1 MNPKIISTLQIKK
14 LFKIE
19 NEISIEEFVKNNN
32 IVYVKRKRTGEE
44 RFIYSPS
51 DHLKAIQKWIV
62 HNLLGQVEYSEYSHA
77 YCKNKSIFTNA
88 TSHIGCNILLKLDI
102 HNFFDSISINK
113 VEKIFLDLGYNM
125 NVSHSLSL
133 FCTYLGYV
141 RQGFVTSP
149 IISNIIMLNFDKNVT
164 SLIEE
169 RYEELSLIYTRYA
182 DDITISSSKKGNKLT
197 FRKICKD
204 VIDCLLDEG
213 FKENPVK
220 TKIIKGSGPKIVT
233 GVLVKEKSISVP
245 SKFRRYLLKEIYY
258 CKKYGVKSHL
268 IYTNNLG
275 KINYIEYLL
284 GIANYIHNTDQ
295 KFAEKIKK
303 EIRTI
308 DINS

>member
-1 MNPKIISTLQIKK
+1 
-14 LFKIE
+14 
-19 NEISIEEFVKNNN
+19 
-32 IVYVKRKRTGEE
+32 
-44 RFIYSPS
+44 
-51 DHLKAIQKWIV
+51 
-62 HNLLGQVEYSEYSHA
+62 
-77 YCKNKSIFTNA
+77 
-88 TSHIGCNILLKLDI
+88 
-102 HNFFDSISINK
+102 
-113 VEKIFLDLGYNM
+113 
-125 NVSHSLSL
+125 
-133 FCTYLGYV
+133 
-141 RQGFVTSP
+141 
-149 IISNIIMLNFDKNVT
+149 MLNFDKNVT